1 MKRLVI
7 VLALL
12 LLVPVYALGADLK
25 YDTGKDYDYGN
36 KLTLKEVMQDHLAQ
50 SQRLWLGLMYQNV
63 WITEHAAIGLIKHPM
78 TPTYVDDYTS
88 TPGHF
93 IIPERRQAFNTML
106 IDGERLVHGVVEKI
120 ATAAKKQDWDTA
132 VELFAAAAGAC
143 HNCHKMWA
151 QYSIDRV
158 ILEKNKETIEKLR
171 GLKKRGE

>member
-1 MKRLVI
+1 MKKLVI

-12 LLVPVYALGADLK
+12 LLVPAYALAIDF
-25 YDTGKDYDYGN
+25 DSGKDYDYGN

-50 SQRLWLGLMYQNV
+50 SQRMWMGIMYQNV
-63 WITEHAAIGLIKHPM
+63 WITESAAMGLVKHPM

-106 IDGERLVHGVVEKI
+106 IEGEKLVHGVVSKI
-120 ATAAKKQDWDTA
+120 AIAAKNNDWDLA
-132 VELFAAAAGAC
+132 VELFAGAAGAC

-158 ILEKNKETIEKLR
+158 
-171 GLKKRGE
+171 